1 MYVNKK
7 QACHQYITCQ
17 SDNTICEGTCTYTH
31 PAGPDGVTDYKVEI
45 KDPKYIGHGTM
56 SPEGTGDVQYLCR
69 AAEVNCN

>member
-1 MYVNKK
+1 M
-7 QACHQYITCQ
+7 
-17 SDNTICEGTCTYTH
+17 CEGTCTYIH